1 MELTA
6 MNVKTL
12 LFGCLRNSEKVPEEF
27 KDITKDSEDCQE
39 RNGIIFVRSIIGQMA
54 FFDAAKLE
62 AHKKDIADML
72 MQLPDE
78 FMFTGEGKGWSF
90 VNTGIRKTDGVL
102 WGEQRDMDWLL
113 MLGRALGYVEWLL
126 PRKMWKVLPG
136 GVPYLV
142 VRDDK
147 INNAA

>member
-6 MNVKTL
+6 MNVKNTL
-12 LFGCLRNSEKVPEEF
+12 FACLRKSDKVPEEF
-27 KDITKDSEDCQE
+27 KDINKDSDDCQE
-39 RNGIIFVRSIIGQMA
+39 RNGIMFVRSIIGQMA
-54 FFDAAKLE
+54 FFDMAKLE
-62 AHKKDIADML
+62 AHKKDIGEML
-72 MQLPDE
+72 MQLPNE
-78 FMFTGEGKGWSF
+78 FMASSESKGWSF
-90 VNTGIRKTDGVL
+90 LNACVRKDDAQ

-126 PRKMWKVLPG
+126 PRALWKALPG

-147 INNAA
+147 INA